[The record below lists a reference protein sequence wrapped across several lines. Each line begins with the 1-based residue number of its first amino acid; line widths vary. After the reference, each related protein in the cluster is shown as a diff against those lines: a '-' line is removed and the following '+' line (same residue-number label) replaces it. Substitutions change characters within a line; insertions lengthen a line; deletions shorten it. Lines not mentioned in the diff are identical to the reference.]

1 LFDQWGSSEQRD
13 CEGSQNKE
21 GDMKAL
27 FDSVSIRTS
36 RMTTK
41 AYSTSFSLGILGLDK
56 KYHDPI
62 YAIYGFVRFADEIV
76 DSFEGYPQK
85 ELLERFWKDTYLA
98 LDEKISLNP
107 ILNSFQQVVNAFEI
121 DRDLIETFLKSMEM
135 DLYKNDYDE
144 EGYKAY
150 ILGSAEVVGLMCL
163 KVFVDGNEKRY
174 QELKQPAMQ
183 LGSAFQKINFLRDLH
198 ADYHA
203 LGRTYFPGVDL
214 NEFNERVKAEIEA
227 DIEIDFKAGYEGIKQ
242 LPKGARFGVY
252 IAYVYY
258 YSLFKKICNTHAD
271 IILNERV
278 RISNKR
284 KYGLFLS
291 SYVRHTINWI

>member
-1 LFDQWGSSEQRD
+1 
-13 CEGSQNKE
+13 
-21 GDMKAL
+21 MKAL
-27 FDSVSIRTS
+27 FDSVSIRAS

-85 ELLERFWKDTYLA
+85 ELLERFWKDTHLA

-107 ILNSFQQVVNAFEI
+107 ILNSFQQVVNTFEI
-121 DRDLIETFLKSMEM
+121 DRELIETFLKSMEM

-144 EGYKAY
+144 AGYKAY

-163 KVFVDGNEKRY
+163 KVFVDGSEERY
-174 QELKQPAMQ
+174 QTLKKPAMQ

-198 ADYHA
+198 ADYKK

-214 NEFNERVKAEIEA
+214 NNFNESVKTEIEA
-227 DIEIDFKAGYEGIKQ
+227 DIDIDFMAGYQGIKQ

-258 YSLFKKICNTHAD
+258 YSLFKKIKKTHCD
-271 IILNERV
+271 IILSQRV

>member
-1 LFDQWGSSEQRD
+1 
-13 CEGSQNKE
+13 
-21 GDMKAL
+21 MKAL
-27 FDSVSIRTS
+27 FDSVSIRAS

-85 ELLERFWKDTYLA
+85 ELLERFWKDTHLA

-107 ILNSFQQVVNAFEI
+107 ILNSFQQVVNTFEI

-135 DLYKNDYDE
+135 DLYKNEYDE
-144 EGYKAY
+144 AGYKAY

-163 KVFVDGNEKRY
+163 KVFVDGSEERY
-174 QELKQPAMQ
+174 QMLKKPAMQ

-198 ADYHA
+198 ADYKK

-214 NEFNERVKAEIEA
+214 NNFDEGVKTEIEA
-227 DIEIDFKAGYEGIKQ
+227 DIDIDFIAGYEGIKQ

-258 YSLFKKICNTHAD
+258 YSLFKKIKKTHCD
-271 IILNERV
+271 IILSQRV

-284 KYGLFLS
+284 KYGLFLRS
-291 SYVRHTINWI
+291 LLRHTINWI

>member
-1 LFDQWGSSEQRD
+1 
-13 CEGSQNKE
+13 
-21 GDMKAL
+21 MKAL
-27 FDSVSIRTS
+27 FDSVSIRSS
-36 RMTTK
+36 RMITK

-107 ILNSFQQVVNAFEI
+107 VLNSFQQVVNTFEI
-121 DRDLIETFLKSMEM
+121 DRGLIETFLKSMEM

-163 KVFVDGNEKRY
+163 KVFVDGSEERY
-174 QELKQPAMQ
+174 QTLKKPAMQ

-198 ADYHA
+198 ADYKK

-214 NEFNERVKAEIEA
+214 NNFDETVKTEIEA
-227 DIEIDFKAGYEGIKQ
+227 DIDIDFRAGYEGIKQ

-258 YSLFKKICNTHAD
+258 YSLFKKIKKTHCD
-271 IILNERV
+271 IILSQRV

-291 SYVRHTINWI
+291 SFVRHTINWI

>member
-1 LFDQWGSSEQRD
+1 
-13 CEGSQNKE
+13 
-21 GDMKAL
+21 MKAL
-27 FDSVSIRTS
+27 FDSVSIRAS
-36 RMTTK
+36 KMTTK

-76 DSFEGYPQK
+76 DSFEGYPQEK
-85 ELLERFWKDTYLA
+85 LLKKFWSDTFESI
-98 LDEKISLNP
+98 DDKISLNP
-107 ILNSFQQVVNAFEI
+107 ILNSFQQVVNAYKI
-121 DRDLIETFLKSMEM
+121 DHDLIETFLKSMEM

-144 EGYKAY
+144 QAYKNY

-163 KVFVDGNEKRY
+163 KVFVDGIEIRY
-174 QELKQPAMQ
+174 EELKKPAMQ
-183 LGSAFQKINFLRDLH
+183 LGSAFQKINFLRDLN
-198 ADYHA
+198 ADYHS

-214 NEFNERVKAEIEA
+214 NDFNEETKAAIEA
-227 DIEIDFKAGYEGIKQ
+227 DIEIDFAAGFVGIKR

-258 YSLFKKICNTHAD
+258 YSLFKKIKKTHCD
-271 IILNERV
+271 IVLSKRV

-284 KYGLFLS
+284 KYGLLVS
-291 SYVRHTINWI
+291 SYLRHTINWI

>member
-1 LFDQWGSSEQRD
+1 
-13 CEGSQNKE
+13 
-21 GDMKAL
+21 MKAL
-27 FDSVSIRTS
+27 FDSISIRSS
-36 RMTTK
+36 RMVTK
-41 AYSTSFSLGILGLDK
+41 SYSTSFSLGILGLER

-85 ELLERFWKDTYLA
+85 ELLERFWKDTYQA
-98 LDEKISLNP
+98 LEDKISLNP
-107 ILNSFQQVVNAFEI
+107 ILNSFQQVVHAYEI
-121 DRDLIETFLKSMEM
+121 DYDLIETFLKSMEM
-135 DLYKNDYDE
+135 DLYKNEYDE
-144 EGYKAY
+144 AGYKAY

-163 KVFVDGNEKRY
+163 KVFVDGNQERY
-174 QELKQPAMQ
+174 LELKEPAMQ

-198 ADYHA
+198 ADYQS

-214 NEFNERVKAEIEA
+214 NDFNEEVKTSIEA
-227 DIEIDFKAGYEGIKQ
+227 DIEIDFKAGYEGIKK

-258 YSLFKKICNTHAD
+258 YSLFKKIRKAHCD
-271 IILNERV
+271 LILNERV

-284 KYGLFLS
+284 KYGLLVS
-291 SYVRHTINWI
+291 SYLRHTINWI

>member
-1 LFDQWGSSEQRD
+1 
-13 CEGSQNKE
+13 
-21 GDMKAL
+21 MKAL
-27 FDSVSIRTS
+27 FDSISIRSS
-36 RMTTK
+36 RIVTK
-41 AYSTSFSLGILGLDK
+41 SYSTSFSLGILGLDR

-85 ELLERFWKDTYLA
+85 ELLERFWKDTYQA
-98 LDEKISLNP
+98 LEDKISLNP
-107 ILNSFQQVVNAFEI
+107 ILNSFQQVVRAYEI
-121 DRDLIETFLKSMEM
+121 DYDLIETFLKSMEM
-135 DLYKNDYDE
+135 DLYKNEYDE
-144 EGYKAY
+144 AGYKAY

-163 KVFVDGNEKRY
+163 KVFVDGNQERY
-174 QELKQPAMQ
+174 LALKEPAMQ
-183 LGSAFQKINFLRDLH
+183 LGSAFQKINFLRDLN
-198 ADYHA
+198 ADYQS

-214 NEFNERVKAEIEA
+214 NNFNEDVKASIEA
-227 DIEIDFKAGYEGIKQ
+227 DIDIDFKAGYEGIKK

-258 YSLFKKICNTHAD
+258 YSLFKKIRKTHCD
-271 IILNERV
+271 LILNERV

-291 SYVRHTINWI
+291 SYLRHTINWI

>member
-1 LFDQWGSSEQRD
+1 
-13 CEGSQNKE
+13 
-21 GDMKAL
+21 MKAL
-27 FDSVSIRTS
+27 FDSVSIRAS
-36 RMTTK
+36 KMTTK

-85 ELLERFWKDTYLA
+85 ELLERFWKDTHLA

-107 ILNSFQQVVNAFEI
+107 ILNSFQQVVNTFEI

-135 DLYKNDYDE
+135 DLYKNEYDE
-144 EGYKAY
+144 AGYKAY

-163 KVFVDGNEKRY
+163 KVFVDGSEERY
-174 QELKQPAMQ
+174 QMLKKPAMQ

-198 ADYHA
+198 ADYKK

-214 NEFNERVKAEIEA
+214 NNFNEGVKTEIEA
-227 DIEIDFKAGYEGIKQ
+227 DIDIDFIAGYEGIKQ

-258 YSLFKKICNTHAD
+258 YSLFKKIKKTHCD
-271 IILNERV
+271 IILRQRV

-284 KYGLFLS
+284 KYGLFLRS
-291 SYVRHTINWI
+291 LLRHTINWI

>member
-1 LFDQWGSSEQRD
+1 
-13 CEGSQNKE
+13 
-21 GDMKAL
+21 MKAL
-27 FDSVSIRTS
+27 FDSVSIRAS

-41 AYSTSFSLGILGLDK
+41 AYSTSFSLGILGLDS

-76 DSFEGYPQK
+76 DSFEGYDQK
-85 ELLERFWKDTYLA
+85 ELLKRFWKDTYDA
-98 LDEKISLNP
+98 IEDKISLNP

-121 DRDLIETFLKSMEM
+121 DHELIETFLKSMEM
-135 DLYKNDYDE
+135 DLYKNEYDE
-144 EGYKAY
+144 EGYKQY

-163 KVFVDGNEKRY
+163 KVFVDGNEARY
-174 QELKQPAMQ
+174 QALKKPAMQ

-198 ADYHA
+198 ADYKK

-214 NEFNERVKAEIEA
+214 DAFDEKVKAEIEA
-227 DIEIDFKAGYEGIKQ
+227 DIEIDFQAGYEGIKQ

-258 YSLFKKICNTHAD
+258 YSLFKKIKKTHCD
-271 IILNERV
+271 IILNQRV

-291 SYVRHTINWI
+291 SYVRHAINWI